1 MPYYITK
8 EVINNYVLN
17 IFSNANAPY
26 DIMTKI
32 SEDLTNG
39 TFLVLQ
45 NASDIEKLTTLVLN
59 ETDIGNIV
67 DLLFQVKD
75 YKYYLSYVLQAFLYS
90 KHFNE
95 ICILINRT
103 FVNHIGE
110 ENYASKK
117 LNYEF
122 NERYFDRFIEAVKFC
137 GIDNFK
143 ILPFLFAIYNSEKG
157 TVLNKYLRPSK
168 EFLEEFISKNE
179 GSYLNYIN
187 TEEFYVTGYEIY
199 CELFPKKGV
208 QKLIDNLFLE
218 NYFKKED
225 INKLFTDCGE
235 VGILELQNYILKAT
249 PDKQKLALEFYL
261 SFGNY
266 VKATLPFLYDKLEN
280 EKLKA
285 VLKDEIDFSKNV
297 RFETINE
304 FIEYAESNARDYVTE
319 GISSKYL
326 IYFKNGIKAN
336 DAVISCI
343 FKTLQNVT
351 DSHSIK
357 KFEILS
363 NFFSQSELDNLG
375 FMLIKDLGGN
385 FNDNNK
391 WISVYVSAVCSSLVI
406 SKLMDVVPTCLV
418 DSRLSSYVLTALC
431 QTGQSQVVNFV
442 KQTYMQTSNKQYY
455 YQFLEILAESA
466 GISALDYLDEM
477 ISSYGLEED
486 GTKVILCNG
495 ENLKFEI
502 TENLS
507 VKVKNCNTNNYINLT
522 DSNFSDSEN
531 ALKFYGDLTYAI
543 MEQIAKFK
551 NAFELKRMWQPKIF
565 VSNILYNP
573 LLKKIASTLV
583 FGAYEKGNFV
593 KIVELNEIENL
604 EDNFKIS
611 LVHPCEL
618 NSEELKNFANK
629 FEPFK
634 QINSQIFKPTNYDFS
649 NSYSSVFNGV
659 CVSDL
664 TFNARIKT
672 FDYKMSI
679 DDGVYYYKVLK
690 QYNLLVKVDIVRS
703 TRKNV
708 SIVGNIEFYNLNL
721 LEFVN
726 NKYILLNAVPEQIG
740 SISTRVY
747 SLVLSQIY
755 DVCFK

>member
-1 MPYYITK
+1 
-8 EVINNYVLN
+8 
-17 IFSNANAPY
+17 
-26 DIMTKI
+26 
-32 SEDLTNG
+32 
-39 TFLVLQ
+39 
-45 NASDIEKLTTLVLN
+45 
-59 ETDIGNIV
+59 
-67 DLLFQVKD
+67 
-75 YKYYLSYVLQAFLYS
+75 
-90 KHFNE
+90 
-95 ICILINRT
+95 
-103 FVNHIGE
+103 
-110 ENYASKK
+110 
-117 LNYEF
+117 
-122 NERYFDRFIEAVKFC
+122 
-137 GIDNFK
+137 
-143 ILPFLFAIYNSEKG
+143 
-157 TVLNKYLRPSK
+157 
-168 EFLEEFISKNE
+168 
-179 GSYLNYIN
+179 
-187 TEEFYVTGYEIY
+187 
-199 CELFPKKGV
+199 
-208 QKLIDNLFLE
+208 
-218 NYFKKED
+218 
-225 INKLFTDCGE
+225 
-235 VGILELQNYILKAT
+235 
-249 PDKQKLALEFYL
+249 
-261 SFGNY
+261 
-266 VKATLPFLYDKLEN
+266 
-280 EKLKA
+280 
-285 VLKDEIDFSKNV
+285 
-297 RFETINE
+297 
-304 FIEYAESNARDYVTE
+304 
-319 GISSKYL
+319 
-326 IYFKNGIKAN
+326 
-336 DAVISCI
+336 
-343 FKTLQNVT
+343 
-351 DSHSIK
+351 
-357 KFEILS
+357 
-363 NFFSQSELDNLG
+363 
-375 FMLIKDLGGN
+375 MLIKDLGGN